1 MLRPTHVGGF
11 WLDQSLPGKSDGD
24 DPHDKPGRER
34 LQYLWPLVLAFSM
47 PVMAYGIIYNAL
59 LIVAGAAIA
68 VLAIYGWALE
78 PADAEES
85 DFDPPDDG
93 GEPSKELVASG

>member
-1 MLRPTHVGGF
+1 MQRATGAEVIADEEAHADAHIHMP
-11 WLDQSLPGKSDGD
+11 SPS
-24 DPHDKPGRER
+24 
-34 LQYLWPLVLAFSM
+34 YWPLVLAFGL

-59 LIVAGAAIA
+59 LIVVGAAI
-68 VLAIYGWALE
+68 VLVAAYGWALE

-85 DFDPPDDG
+85 DFDPPDGG